1 MVGVVYGSRIMG
13 LKLRGRG
20 DVQGPRQQG
29 TSNDVQPAGD
39 TGEPEKQSTR
49 ISPNVLGPVAAAFIT
64 AASSLLIFSFNQI
77 NRIDARLDELEKE
90 ARLLLAPDG
99 SASPSKQALDA
110 YYGIESMKERLSFI
124 EERLHFHG
132 K

>member
-1 MVGVVYGSRIMG
+1 MR
-13 LKLRGRG
+13 R
-20 DVQGPRQQG
+20 PRFKIPA
-29 TSNDVQPAGD
+29 NDVRAAGD
-39 TGEPEKQSTR
+39 TGEPKKQPTR
-49 ISPNVLGPVAAAFIT
+49 VNPNIIGPVAAAFIT
-64 AASSLLIFSFNQI
+64 AASSLLIFSSNQI
-77 NRIDARLDELEKE
+77 NRIDERLDELEKE

-99 SASPSKQALDA
+99 SASPSKEALDA

>member
-1 MVGVVYGSRIMG
+1 MYGSRIMG
-13 LKLRGRG
+13 FKLRGG
-20 DVQGPRQQG
+20 GNVQGPRQQG
-29 TSNDVQPAGD
+29 TSDDVRPAGNA
-39 TGEPEKQSTR
+39 GEPKKQSAR
-49 ISPNVLGPVAAAFIT
+49 VNPNIIGPVAAAFIT
-64 AASSLLIFSFNQI
+64 AASSLLIFSSNQI

-99 SASPSKQALDA
+99 SASPSKEALDA
-110 YYGIESMKERLSFI
+110 YYGMESLRERITFI